1 MHDSAST
8 TALDSAER
16 AGHSFV
22 ESSAFEGL
30 SRAGFV
36 ARAHQVDSVDAGVA
50 MLAGLALSIAAG
62 LLAGW
67 LPARRAARI
76 EPAVALR

>member
-1 MHDSAST
+1 VLGLA
-8 TALDSAER
+8 A
-16 AGHSFV
+16 AGH
-22 ESSAFEGL
+22 L
-30 SRAGFV
+30 
-36 ARAHQVDSVDAGVA
+36 ARHLRVDSVDAGVA
-50 MLAGLALSIAAG
+50 VLAGLALSIAAG